1 MKIAVASDHR
11 GFSVKGKVLARLA
24 ELGHEGLDFGPESSQ
39 SVDYPDYAAKVAA
52 AVSSGQVDRG
62 ILICGTGMGMCIV
75 ANKFPGVRAAPCHD
89 DLTAEMSR
97 LHNDANVL
105 CLSADLLGDRLVNR
119 MVEIWL
125 KTDFEGGRHAR
136 RLEKIA
142 LYEVADRLRL
152 GRSPATSPSAARN
165 DRADGSVSRAPLPH
179 GLSIGGML
187 GDIRRRFSGGAA
199 RMYGVRRHDATCSLR
214 GRSGTVACCTRHGAS
229 SNGKDARWISTR

>member
-75 ANKFPGVRAAPCHD
+75 ANKFPGIRAAPCHD

-125 KTDFEGGRHAR
+125 KTISR
-136 RLEKIA
+136 
-142 LYEVADRLRL
+142 ADGTR
-152 GRSPATSPSAARN
+152 GDSIRSPCTRPKPAAVPPRRSRPRPPLLPPAGAPRLQIEFAACIGAPLIRRRRAGQFASLFSSAARCIVCFERQTAN
-165 DRADGSVSRAPLPH
+165 GTGLASR
-179 GLSIGGML
+179 LSARKERL
-187 GDIRRRFSGGAA
+187 WTSIR
-199 RMYGVRRHDATCSLR
+199 
-214 GRSGTVACCTRHGAS
+214 
-229 SNGKDARWISTR
+229 